1 MDDVINIGLLCLL
14 MGLGVIVT
22 LFIITIYV
30 EFFLD

>member
-14 MGLGVIVT
+14 LGLGVAATIAV
-22 LFIITIYV
+22 ITIYV